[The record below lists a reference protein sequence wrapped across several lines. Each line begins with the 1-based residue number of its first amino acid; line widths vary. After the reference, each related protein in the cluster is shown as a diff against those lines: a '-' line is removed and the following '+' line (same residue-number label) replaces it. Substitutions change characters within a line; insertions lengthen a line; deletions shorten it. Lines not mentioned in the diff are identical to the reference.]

1 MARSGMSAEQL
12 SAGNELLITYTVF
25 PDVWPKTRTERADV
39 PWHDL
44 CAKIHDA
51 PTYISKRHC
60 PLISLAE
67 YGEQLSDKG
76 ILRHAENVLR
86 VYGVEIDYDGEEV
99 TPEEGA
105 RRLAGA
111 GLRSIVYTSPSHV
124 DGAPRW
130 RALLP
135 LSEPAAPASRM
146 AYVAR
151 TNRALGGIATR
162 ESFTLSQSFYIGRV
176 RGAAYRVIEIDGRC
190 VDLAADLE
198 PLYFTGHTDGMSPR
212 DTRTDADLRDAFQ
225 HGENRYQSMLK
236 LSSRWAARG
245 MDVDDIMSALDGL
258 FGQGGSV
265 NADGID
271 LRSRIEPMARSAV
284 QKYGETRRKYDAP
297 PDPRDFMPPGPD
309 CAPPVDACLAD
320 PEFGGEAT
328 DPDANAADAEARGL
342 SPAAITAELLADI
355 PPRPWLYG
363 RHYCRKMISA
373 TASTGGTGK
382 STIQTVEAISMAL
395 GRDLLAPGQPELV
408 TGPLRVWVHNG
419 EDPLDEIRRRFA
431 GALKHHGVH
440 PDELGRRL
448 VITSGRQDRIIMA
461 RDVQGTTIAMPEAR
475 EAVVSAI
482 REHRA
487 DVLILDPFIS
497 THQVNENSNPAIEMV
512 TFEWRAIAEETDC
525 AVDFTHHFRK
535 TNGST
540 EPSADDIRGA
550 SALLGSVRAARVMA
564 PMPKEEAEAARI
576 DPKDRRRY
584 IYEANAKANMHL
596 ATDERRWYFL
606 ASVTLDN
613 ATDPYPADS
622 IGVAEHWQFP
632 SLYSLLTPPMKT
644 QATAALKAA
653 NVWDRRHNAGSKGW
667 AGVVVAEALELD
679 LEADGVRRDVGQ
691 LIATWIQQGLLRKKA
706 VYDPKQARKIP
717 VVEVVG

>member
-1 MARSGMSAEQL
+1 MARSSMTAEQV
-12 SAGNELLITYTVF
+12 SAGEGPLITYTVF

-60 PLISLAE
+60 PLISLAA

-76 ILRHAENVLR
+76 IVRHAENVQR
-86 VYGVEIDYDGEEV
+86 VYGIEIDYDGEEIS
-99 TPEEGA
+99 PEEGA

-111 GLRSIVYTSPSHV
+111 RLLAIVYTSPSHV

-146 AYVAR
+146 TYVGRA
-151 TNRALGGIATR
+151 NRALGGIATR

-176 RGAAYRVIEIDGRC
+176 RGATYRVIETDGRC

-198 PLYFTGHTDGMSPR
+198 PLYFTGHSDGTSPR
-212 DTRTDADLRDAFQ
+212 DARTDADLREAFQ
-225 HGENRYQSMLK
+225 RGGDRYQAMLK

-245 MDVDDIMSALDGL
+245 MDVDDIMSALGGL
-258 FGQGGSV
+258 FDQGGSSV

-271 LRSRIEPMARSAV
+271 LRSRIEPMSRSAV
-284 QKYGETRRKYDAP
+284 QKFGESRRRYDAP
-297 PDPRDFMPPGPD
+297 PDPRDFMPPGLD
-309 CAPPVDACLAD
+309 CAPPDDAYLQDLEISSLVGAD
-320 PEFGGEAT
+320 ESEEDGVVA
-328 DPDANAADAEARGL
+328 L
-342 SPAAITAELLADI
+342 LPAVITAELLAEI

-395 GRDLLAPGQPELV
+395 GRDLLSPMQPDLV

-431 GALKHHGVH
+431 GALKHYHVH
-440 PDELGRRL
+440 PDDLGGRL
-448 VITSGRQDRIIMA
+448 VITSGRRDRIIMA
-461 RDVQGTTIAMPEAR
+461 RDIQGTTIAMPETRA
-475 EAVVSAI
+475 AVVAAI
-482 REHRA
+482 RAHRA

-525 AVDFTHHFRK
+525 AIDFTHHFRK
-535 TNGST
+535 TTGST

-564 PMPKEEAEAARI
+564 PMPKEEAESARI
-576 DPKDRRRY
+576 DPKERRRY
-584 IYEANAKANMHL
+584 IYEATAKANMHL
-596 ATDERRWYFL
+596 AIDERRWYFL

-613 ATDPYPADS
+613 AAGPYPADS

-644 QATAALKAA
+644 QAMTALRAA
-653 NVWDRRHNAGSKGW
+653 KVWDRRHNAGSKGW
-667 AGVVVAEALELD
+667 AGVVVAEALEID
-679 LEADGVRRDVGQ
+679 LEADGVRKDVAQ
-691 LIATWIQQGLLRKKA
+691 LINAWIQQGVLRKKG
-706 VYDPKQARKIP
+706 VYDPKQARKVP
-717 VVEVVG
+717 VVEVAE